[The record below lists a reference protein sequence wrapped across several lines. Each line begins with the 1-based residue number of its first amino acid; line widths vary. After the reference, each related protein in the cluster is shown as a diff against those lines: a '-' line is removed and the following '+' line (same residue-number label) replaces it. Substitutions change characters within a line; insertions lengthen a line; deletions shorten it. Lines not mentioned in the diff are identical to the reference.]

1 MAASGRLTYLRIF
14 ADPSGESHMEE
25 LELAMLPKQIFPK
38 LPHLHLSSVLTAT
51 GLSFCRVL
59 PGMTEVTWHNSPSRK
74 IVIWLTGDI
83 EYETSDGM
91 VRRLPPGSVVL
102 SEDTTGKGHISCHP
116 PEGQLLAFIDLGEDA
131 LQQ

>member
-1 MAASGRLTYLRIF
+1 MAASDRLTYLRIF
-14 ADPSGESHMEE
+14 ADQSGESHMEE
-25 LELAMLPKQIFPK
+25 IDLPMLPKQIFPK

-51 GLSFCRVL
+51 GLSFCRVP

-74 IVIWLTGDI
+74 IVIWLTGEI

-102 SEDTTGKGHISCHP
+102 SEDTTGKGHISRHP
-116 PEGQLLAFIDLGEDA
+116 PEGQLLAFIDLGEEE
-131 LQQ
+131 LQH

>member
-1 MAASGRLTYLRIF
+1 MASNRLTYLRIF
-14 ADPSGESHMEE
+14 ADQSGESHMEE
-25 LELAMLPKQIFPK
+25 LALAMLPKQIFPK

-51 GLSFCRVL
+51 GLSFCRVP

-74 IVIWLTGDI
+74 IVIWLTGEI

-102 SEDTTGKGHISCHP
+102 SEDTTGKGHISRHP
-116 PEGQLLAFIDLGEDA
+116 PEGQLLAFIDLGEEE
-131 LQQ
+131 LQH

>member
-1 MAASGRLTYLRIF
+1 MAASDRLTYLRIF
-14 ADPSGESHMEE
+14 ADPSGESHMED
-25 LELAMLPKQIFPK
+25 LEHAMLPKQIFPK

-51 GLSFCRVL
+51 GLSFCRVP

-102 SEDTTGKGHISCHP
+102 SEDTTGKGHISRHP
-116 PEGQLLAFIDLGEDA
+116 PEGQLLAFIDLGEET
-131 LQQ
+131 LQH